1 MRTGGDDVA
10 QVLALIGVEPSWDSS
25 SQRINGFSVVPLD
38 TLSRP
43 RVDVTLRISGFFR
56 DAFPH
61 LITLLD
67 EALRAVAALKDE
79 PSHLN
84 PLAHASSR
92 DTQNLTSD
100 GFSPDEASWLAS
112 SRIFGSRPGAY
123 GAGLQTLID
132 ADAWNSVHDLAQAF
146 LSWSSYIYSSPACV
160 PPPLRQHHAHYGH
173 HHPASL
179 SSRLASV
186 ELVVHNQDN
195 REHDL
200 LDSDDYYQFEGG
212 LAASIKSLSG
222 HQPEIYHMDHS
233 RPDHPQALTLKEE
246 IGKVVRARVTNPKW
260 INAMQRHGHKGG
272 FEMAATVTYLVA
284 FAATTSQVDNSHFDR
299 VFEAFL
305 GDQSVIDFLLEN
317 NPDALREIC
326 EKLTLALDR
335 ELWTTRHNHAR
346 TSLQEHLSALNA

>member
-1 MRTGGDDVA
+1 
-10 QVLALIGVEPSWDSS
+10 
-25 SQRINGFSVVPLD
+25 
-38 TLSRP
+38 
-43 RVDVTLRISGFFR
+43 
-56 DAFPH
+56 
-61 LITLLD
+61 
-67 EALRAVAALKDE
+67 
-79 PSHLN
+79 
-84 PLAHASSR
+84 
-92 DTQNLTSD
+92 
-100 GFSPDEASWLAS
+100 
-112 SRIFGSRPGAY
+112 
-123 GAGLQTLID
+123 
-132 ADAWNSVHDLAQAF
+132 
-146 LSWSSYIYSSPACV
+146 
-160 PPPLRQHHAHYGH
+160 
-173 HHPASL
+173 
-179 SSRLASV
+179 
-186 ELVVHNQDN
+186 
-195 REHDL
+195 
-200 LDSDDYYQFEGG
+200 
-212 LAASIKSLSG
+212 
-222 HQPEIYHMDHS
+222 MDHS